1 MKEVI
6 SQILN
11 LLSEGNLEES
21 QNLLLKNITIFPR
34 EVQVEILASIIEGKM
49 LEQIEILERI
59 KSSLEKNEHQN

>member
-21 QNLLLKNITIFPR
+21 QNLLLKNITVFPR
-34 EVQVEILASIIEGKM
+34 EVQLEILASIIEGKM

-59 KSSLEKNEHQN
+59 KSFLEKDQRQN